1 MTTTQAPPRATL
13 AAEVCRRYESSPTA
27 RSLLRSGQSP
37 QAFFD
42 VLMQQELY
50 DDAVAFLARL
60 LTKPQAVWWG
70 CLCAWDAAR
79 PNPSSAVQAALH
91 ATLRWLQQP
100 TEEHRR
106 AVEQVARKVGLAK
119 PAGAVAQ
126 AAVYAQGSMS
136 PPGLP
141 EVAPPEDLTALTIAG
156 AVCLSAADLTIAG
169 ETNAYRQLLRFGL
182 EVAAGKNRWG

>member
-1 MTTTQAPPRATL
+1 
-13 AAEVCRRYESSPTA
+13 
-27 RSLLRSGQSP
+27 LLRPGQSP
-37 QAFFD
+37 KAFFD
-42 VLMQQELY
+42 ALVQQELF

-60 LTKPQAVWWG
+60 LTKPQAIWWG

-79 PNPSSAVQAALH
+79 PNASAAVQAALA
-91 ATLRWLQQP
+91 ATLHWLQEP

-106 AVEQVARKVGLAK
+106 SAEQAARKVGMAK

-136 PPGLP
+136 QPGLP
-141 EVAPPEDLTALTIAG
+141 EVKPPEDLTALAIAG
-156 AVCLSAADLTIAG
+156 AVNLCAADLTLAG

-182 EVAAGKNRWG
+182 EVASGKNRWQ